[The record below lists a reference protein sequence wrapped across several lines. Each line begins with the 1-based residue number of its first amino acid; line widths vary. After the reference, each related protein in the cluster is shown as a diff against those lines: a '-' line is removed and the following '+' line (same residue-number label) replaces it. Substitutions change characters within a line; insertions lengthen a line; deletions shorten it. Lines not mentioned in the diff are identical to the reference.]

1 MRNSS
6 SSVLLAWSLVI
17 GTAVAACGGKVIEG
31 EVDLDGGVGG
41 GSAGKGGGYGGAAGH
56 AGGVP
61 AKGGSA
67 GYAGAGGYAGYA
79 GGLAGAGGYAGYA
92 GYAGGLAGAG
102 GYAGYAGYAGGV
114 AGGAGYA
121 GGYYG
126 FVKDISFN
134 TPFLYDE
141 AKLDNQTYFEQHP
154 EGVLYYGA
162 FSGYYTSQQKFF
174 PPPNGQ
180 TIAYGAHA
188 DGSSGY
194 PPAVYAVQYS
204 FQGENLIQP
213 YVYLQFLSD
222 QLKPGPVTIGL
233 DGNAGAYFVLFHMLS
248 DTDYCAA
255 AVGFG
260 QIMLT
265 AASNT
270 TAQDGGK
277 LSITAPNGLPLYHPT
292 QTPIGDVS
300 AYVGS
305 VCPME

>member
-1 MRNSS
+1 MRKSS
-6 SSVLLAWSLVI
+6 ASILLAWSLVL
-17 GTAVAACGGKVIEG
+17 GTVVAACGGKVNEA

-41 GSAGKGGGYGGAAGH
+41 GSAGKGGYAGA
-56 AGGVP
+56 
-61 AKGGSA
+61 A
-67 GYAGAGGYAGYA
+67 GYAGGKAGAGGYGGYAGYA
-79 GGLAGAGGYAGYA
+79 GGLAGSG
-92 GYAGGLAGAG
+92 
-102 GYAGYAGYAGGV
+102 GYAGYAGGV
-114 AGGAGYA
+114 AGAAGYA

-126 FVKDISFN
+126 YVKDISFS

-154 EGVLYYGA
+154 EGILYYGA

-180 TIAYGAHA
+180 TVAYGAHSYGA
-188 DGSSGY
+188 SGS
-194 PPAVYAVQYS
+194 PPGVYAVQYS
-204 FQGENLIQP
+204 FQGEDLIQP
-213 YVYLQFLSD
+213 YIYLQFVSD

-265 AASNT
+265 VASNT

-292 QTPIGDVS
+292 STPIGDVS

>member
-1 MRNSS
+1 MRKSS
-6 SSVLLAWSLVI
+6 ASILLAGSLVI
-17 GTAVAACGGKVIEG
+17 GTAVAACGGKVNEA

-41 GSAGKGGGYGGAAGH
+41 GSAGKGGGYGG
-56 AGGVP
+56 
-61 AKGGSA
+61 SA
-67 GYAGAGGYAGYA
+67 GYAGGMAGAGGYAGYA
-79 GGLAGAGGYAGYA
+79 GGVAGSGGYAGYA

-102 GYAGYAGYAGGV
+102 GYAGYAGYGGYAGYAGGV

-121 GGYYG
+121 GYYG
-126 FVKDISFN
+126 YVKDISFN

-141 AKLDNQTYFEQHP
+141 AKLDNQTYFDQHP
-154 EGVLYYGA
+154 EGILYYAA

-180 TIAYGAHA
+180 TIAYGAHSY
-188 DGSSGY
+188 GSSGS
-194 PPAVYAVQYS
+194 PPGVYAVQYS
-204 FQGENLIQP
+204 FEGQDIVQP
-213 YVYLQFLSD
+213 YVYLQFVSD

-233 DGNAGAYFVLFHMLS
+233 DGSAGAYFVLFHLLS

-260 QIMLT
+260 QIMIT

-270 TAQDGGK
+270 TSQDGGK

-292 QTPIGDVS
+292 STPIGDVS